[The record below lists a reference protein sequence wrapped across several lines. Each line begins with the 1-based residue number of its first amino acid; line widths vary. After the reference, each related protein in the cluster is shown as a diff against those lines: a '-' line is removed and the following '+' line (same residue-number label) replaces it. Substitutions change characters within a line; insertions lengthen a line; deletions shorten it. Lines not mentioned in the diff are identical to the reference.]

1 MSFTVILA
9 SGNQGK
15 LREFAEI
22 FAPIQIDIKPQSDWN
37 VSTVEETGLTFIE
50 NALIKARHASIET
63 GLPALADDSGLVVD
77 ALGGQPGIYSS
88 RFAGEHA
95 GEKAYTQKLL
105 EVMKDVPLAERTARF
120 VCVLAFLQHPEDPM
134 PIITQATWEG
144 TILTERR
151 GEGGFGYDPVFFVPQ
166 EQCSAAELPS
176 HRKHELSHR
185 GRAAQLMLKS
195 LEKYLHEHP
204 V

>member
-1 MSFTVILA
+1 MSFTLILA
-9 SGNQGK
+9 SSNKGK
-15 LREFAEI
+15 LREFSEI
-22 FAPIQIDIKPQSDWN
+22 FAPININIKPQSDWN
-37 VSTVEETGLTFIE
+37 IVDAEETGLTFIE

-88 RFAGEHA
+88 RFAGENA

-105 EVMKDVPLAERTARF
+105 EVMQGIPMAERTARF

-144 TILTERR
+144 IILPERR
-151 GEGGFGYDPVFFVPQ
+151 GEGGFGYDPVFFVAQ
-166 EQCSAAELPS
+166 ENCSAAELPS

-185 GRAAQLMLKS
+185 GRAAHLMLKA
-195 LEKYLHEHP
+195 LEKHLHDHP
-204 V
+204 L

>member
-1 MSFTVILA
+1 MFTIILA
-9 SGNQGK
+9 SGNKGK

-22 FAPIQIDIKPQSDWN
+22 FSPIQIEVKPQSDWN
-37 VSTVEETGLTFIE
+37 IVSAEETGLTFIE

-95 GEKAYTQKLL
+95 DEKAYTQKLL
-105 EVMKDVPLAERTARF
+105 EVMQGVPEAERTARF

-151 GEGGFGYDPVFFVPQ
+151 GQGGFGYDPVFYVP
-166 EQCSAAELPS
+166 EEGCSAAELS
-176 HRKHELSHR
+176 SERKHALSHR
-185 GRAAQLMLKS
+185 GRAAHQMLS
-195 LEKYLHEHP
+195 LLERHLHEHP
-204 V
+204 VR